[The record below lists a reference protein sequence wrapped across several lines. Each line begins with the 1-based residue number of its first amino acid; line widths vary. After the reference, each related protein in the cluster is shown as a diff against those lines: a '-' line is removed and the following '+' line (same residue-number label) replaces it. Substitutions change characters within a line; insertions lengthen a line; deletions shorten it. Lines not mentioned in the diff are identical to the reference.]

1 MAQEYE
7 LDGVEIEQTANLMA
21 QIKEH
26 VKELRR
32 RQWAVMEAEEALK
45 KAQASYDD
53 YSQHVLPDLFK
64 MNGLDMLKMDDGAI
78 VRVITTTRCSINKND
93 ADKANVAKWLREH
106 NGEALVKAECICPAS
121 QKAALKAN
129 GIIFEET
136 TAMNTNAVKAFLL
149 DQLGQKGSPAV
160 ITKEELP
167 KGLSFYQYD
176 EMEVQ
181 MKEE

>member
-21 QIKEH
+21 QIREH
-26 VKELRR
+26 VKELRA
-32 RQWAVMEAEEALK
+32 RQWKVMEAEEALK
-45 KAQASYDD
+45 KAQESYDD

-64 MNGLDMLKMDDGAI
+64 MNGLDMLQMDDGAI
-78 VRVITTTRCSINKND
+78 VRVVTTTRCSINKND
-93 ADKANVAKWLREH
+93 ADKQNVAKWLREH
-106 NGEALVKAECICPAS
+106 NGETLVKSECICPES
-121 QKAALKAN
+121 QIDALKRA

-136 TAMNTNAVKAFLL
+136 TSMNTNAVKAFLL

-160 ITKEELP
+160 ISKEDLP
-167 KGLSFYQYD
+167 KGLNFYQYD

-181 MKEE
+181 MKG

>member
-7 LDGVEIEQTANLMA
+7 LDDVEIEQTSNLMA
-21 QIKEH
+21 QIQSH
-26 VKELRR
+26 VKELRK

-64 MNGLDMLKMDDGAI
+64 MNGLDMLRMDDGAI

-93 ADKANVAKWLREH
+93 ADKQNVAKWLKEH
-106 NGEALVKAECICPAS
+106 NGETLVKSECICPES
-121 QKAALKAN
+121 QLDALKAN
-129 GIIFEET
+129 GIIFEEQT
-136 TAMNTNAVKAFLL
+136 SMNTNAVKAFLL

-160 ITKEELP
+160 ISKEDLP
-167 KGLSFYQYD
+167 KGLNFYQYD
-176 EMEVQ
+176 EMEIQ
-181 MKEE
+181 MKE

>member
-21 QIKEH
+21 QIKDH

-32 RQWAVMEAEEALK
+32 RKWAVEEAEEALR

-53 YSQHVLPDLFK
+53 YSQHTLPDLFK
-64 MNGLDMLKMDDGAI
+64 MNGLDMLRMDDGAI
-78 VRVITTTRCSINKND
+78 VRVTTTTRCSINKND
-93 ADKANVAKWLREH
+93 ADRQNVAKWLREH
-106 NGEALVKAECICPAS
+106 DGASLVESECICPVS
-121 QKAALKAN
+121 QLPALKNA
-129 GIIFEET
+129 GIIYEEQT
-136 TAMNTNAVKAFLL
+136 TMNTNKVKAWLL
-149 DQLGQKGSPAV
+149 DQLGQKGAPAV

-176 EMEVQ
+176 EMEIQ
-181 MKEE
+181 MKE